1 METASLS
8 EIKKELKTLTPLQLQ
23 EIIARLGRFKKE
35 NKELLTY
42 LLFEAADEENYIR
55 MCQDEITGQFN
66 GIRRSRLKQ
75 TGKSIR
81 KILRYTNKQVRFAG
95 SKKVEAEL
103 LIHFCQNMKNM
114 GFEKSS
120 RKEIRGIYKKQ
131 LERAIKAVLTLHE
144 DLRYD
149 YVAQLEEL

>member
-1 METASLS
+1 METASLA

-42 LLFEAADEENYIR
+42 LLFEAADDDNYIR
-55 MCQDEITGQFN
+55 ICQEEIDSQFLL
-66 GIRRSRLKQ
+66 IRRSRLRLI
-75 TGKSIR
+75 GKTLR
-81 KILRYTNKQVRFAG
+81 KILKYTNKQIRFTG

-103 LIHFCQNMKNM
+103 LIHFLQNMKKM
-114 GFEKSS
+114 GYGKKS
-120 RKEIRGIYKKQ
+120 RREISGIYNRQ

-149 YVAQLEEL
+149 YVTQLEDL